1 MQINMVDFSK
11 RIFSKKLF
19 EKKLNRIIAAAL
31 AVIILFVILL
41 STKVI
46 NLGGSSG
53 VPELRKTKV
62 VRGNITNSVT
72 GSGALTSTSSKTIAP
87 NVNGKVTKIY
97 FKQGD
102 KVKAGDLLYE
112 LDDTSAKLNV
122 DTIKNNMQQ
131 TQLQQDTNVAG
142 VNNLTVTAPYQG
154 QVTNIT
160 VKKGDSVGKNSPILT
175 ITDNSKL
182 KLILPFNTTDA
193 ASIKIGQSATVYIQ
207 NFMQTVTGKVTSID
221 TMAYS
226 STNGGQLCN
235 VELAVDNPGSIKDG
249 MKANADIDISG
260 GTVSSVDN
268 GVLTSVNSMIIRSIG
283 GGTVTNINVQE
294 NQIVKSGTVLVG
306 FKNDDLVMTTST
318 TDLKLQNLQAQV
330 DSAEKQLQDYKIYSP
345 ISGTIIKRDSNI
357 VVGGGV
363 TQGQQLDTIVDGDHM
378 EFTINVDELDISKIK
393 VEQDVN
399 VTVDA
404 LQDTAMRPLAAKVS
418 EVALEGTSTN
428 GVATYPVKVTLTN
441 TDTRLKGGMNA
452 NASILID
459 NKQNVLMAPIEA
471 VQTMGGRSF
480 VYVVKG
486 TVKSSGAVN
495 DQSQFNNANG
505 YNQGNTQGNGGQRRF
520 NNGNGYNQGGQQGNT
535 QQSNTQQGTV
545 QQENTQQSNGQNGN
559 NNTNGYNQ
567 GNRTRG
573 NNGGY
578 NQGNTQRSS
587 EQGQSSGTGTTGNR
601 SGSTGVYAGAMRN
614 NPVYQQYY
622 KDAELIPVQV
632 GVYNNSYIEITS
644 GLSEGDEVILPPIIQ
659 SENKSSSS
667 SSNNGGMN
675 IFGGLGGGGN
685 MRMPSGGNNNG
696 YQQRSNSQT
705 SGQTSGNGQNS
716 TRQNS
721 NQNSS
726 GRND

>member
-1 MQINMVDFSK
+1 MQINVIDFSK
-11 RIFSKKLF
+11 NLFSKGLLQ
-19 EKKLNRIIAAAL
+19 KKLYRIIAAAL

-46 NLGGSSG
+46 KLGGSS
-53 VPELRKTKV
+53 VPDLRKAKV
-62 VRGNITNSVT
+62 TRGNITNSVT
-72 GSGALTSTSSKTIAP
+72 GSGSLISTSSKTIAP

-122 DTIKNNMQQ
+122 DTIRNNMQQ

-154 QVTNIT
+154 QVTNIS

-193 ASIKIGQSATVYIQ
+193 ASIKIGQTASVYIQ
-207 NFMQTVTGKVTSID
+207 NFMQTVAGKVTSID

-226 STNGGQLCN
+226 SANGGQLCN

-249 MKANADIDISG
+249 MKANADVDTSK

-268 GVLTSVNSMIIRSIG
+268 GVLASVNSMIIRSIG

-294 NQIVKSGTVLVG
+294 NQIVRSGAVLVE
-306 FKNDDLVMTTST
+306 FKNDDLIMNTST
-318 TDLKLQNLQAQV
+318 TDLKIQNLQAQL

-345 ISGTIIKRDSNI
+345 IDGTIIKRDSNI
-357 VVGGGV
+357 VVGSGV

-393 VEQDVN
+393 VGQDVN

-404 LQDTAMRPLAAKVS
+404 LQDTTLRPLAAKVT

-428 GVATYPVKVTLTN
+428 GVATYPVKITLN
-441 TDTRLKGGMNA
+441 DTDTSLKGGMNA
-452 NASILID
+452 NANILID
-459 NKQNVLMAPIEA
+459 NKTNVLTVPIEA
-471 VQTMGGRSF
+471 VQRMGGRSF

-486 TVKSSGAVN
+486 TVKSSGNIN

-505 YNQGNTQGNGGQRRF
+505 YNQGNAQNNGGQRRF
-520 NNGNGYNQGGQQGNT
+520 N
-535 QQSNTQQGTV
+535 SA
-545 QQENTQQSNGQNGN
+545 
-559 NNTNGYNQ
+559 NGYNQ
-567 GNRTRG
+567 GNQQQVNQQQGNVQQNSGQNGNSNTSGNDGNRTQG
-573 NNGGY
+573 NNRGY
-578 NQGNTQRSS
+578 QSGSANGNNQGYTQRSS
-587 EQGQSSGTGTTGNR
+587 GQGQSNGTGANGSRGGN
-601 SGSTGVYAGAMRN
+601 SSVLGGAMRN
-614 NPVYQQYY
+614 NPVYQEYY

-632 GVYNNSYIEITS
+632 GIYNSSYIEITG
-644 GLSEGDEVILPPIIQ
+644 GLSEGEEVILPPIIQ
-659 SENKSSSS
+659 SESKSTST
-667 SSNNGGMN
+667 SNNGGMN
-675 IFGGLGGGGN
+675 IFGGMGGGN
-685 MRMPSGGNNNG
+685 IRVPSGGNG
-696 YQQRSNSQT
+696 GFQQRVGGQ
-705 SGQTSGNGQNS
+705 SGSGQNS
-716 TRQNS
+716 TRQS
-721 NQNSS
+721 GNQS
-726 GRND
+726 GNQTSGARPD